1 MSLAMY
7 EILRAGG
14 FTTGGFNFDAKLRR
28 QSLDRVDLFHGH
40 VGGIDILA
48 RSLLVAADLIEE
60 GSLEQ
65 ARDHRYE
72 EWDGP
77 LGTAILEGSSGL
89 GDLEKLVDSGEIDP
103 SPVSG
108 QQERLENVVNR
119 AIWRNG

>member
-48 RSLLVAADLIEE
+48 RSLLVAADLVEE
-60 GSLEQ
+60 GLLEQ
-65 ARDHRYE
+65 ARDRRYE
-72 EWDGP
+72 GWDGP
-77 LGTAILEGSSGL
+77 LGTAILDGSTGL
-89 GDLEKLVDSGEIDP
+89 GDLEKLVNSGEIDP

-108 QQERLENVVNR
+108 QQERLENVINR